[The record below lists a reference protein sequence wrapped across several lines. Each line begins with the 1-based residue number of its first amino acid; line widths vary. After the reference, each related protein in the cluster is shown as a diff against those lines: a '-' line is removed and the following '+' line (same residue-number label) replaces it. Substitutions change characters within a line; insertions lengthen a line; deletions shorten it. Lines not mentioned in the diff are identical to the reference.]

1 METLRYVVLVNGLL
15 AVVSVAFYLLL
26 RRETFFSANRL
37 ALWLGLASA
46 LILPLIDLPDWRP
59 QPVRSAMQ
67 RTAQVIVP
75 KVLSEPYAPSPD
87 VTITFPN
94 LKTYRAFKAQQQRF
108 VWSWQTGLALL
119 YCLGVLWLLIRFV
132 GQLLS
137 LQKLIRK
144 SVQEPYTDFT
154 LVQGANIPSPF
165 SFFSWVFVNPVQH
178 TPDELDQILRHERV
192 HVRER
197 HSFDMIG
204 AELVCILFWYNPA
217 AYLFRK
223 LLQQTLEFSADRAVL
238 AEGVDAKLYQY
249 NLLKVSLASGQS
261 AITNHFNRSQLKS
274 RISMLNRSKSTQLSW
289 LKYPVLILA
298 ALTVASAFARPQL
311 KELTKHLSRN
321 ASSSLTSISESLE
334 VIPKPTEEQ
343 TASDDGKTTPS
354 TEHVLDTQPTL
365 PDRSM
370 VDSISQQPKK
380 DSTRVSPSR
389 YMVYQGDYLYW
400 IVTPKTTLDDF
411 FIIKKEFA
419 KHGSIMQLNEI
430 KYDPLYAYI
439 DQLVFTVQRA
449 SGGMARCD
457 ETEDDNKPI
466 PSIAGF
472 LGIGPKTGSAG
483 TGALKYYKNDFPE
496 ALRRTAAEEE
506 TTVAQFVKA
515 HRLEYLIHEGDR
527 KFKDLGNGAST
538 YSKEYFKSKS
548 IRNSGLIV
556 NTDGSLSVDQE
567 LGAIRVFINNE
578 PREREDVSNWKVD
591 QLYSVVKKSQYNPA
605 KKESFTSALLI
616 YIEDN

>member
-46 LILPLIDLPDWRP
+46 VILPLIDLPDWRP

-75 KVLSEPYAPSPD
+75 KVLSEPYAPFPD

-94 LKTYRAFKAQQQRF
+94 LKTYRAFQAQQQRF
-108 VWSWQTGLALL
+108 VWSWQNGLILF
-119 YCLGVLWLLIRFV
+119 YFLGVLLLLMRFV
-132 GQLLS
+132 SQLLS
-137 LQKLIRK
+137 LRKLIRK
-144 SVQEPYTDFT
+144 SIQEPYTDFT

-165 SFFSWVFVNPVQH
+165 SFFSWVFVNPGQH

-204 AELVCILFWYNPA
+204 AELVCIIFWYNPA

-249 NLLKVSLASGQS
+249 NLLKVSLAGGQS

-311 KELTKHLSRN
+311 KELTKHIAKPVSDVLPRVKQSSKALVHAAIITTTKLSVEKNRQMEADALAN
-321 ASSSLTSISESLE
+321 VTASSEKPLSASNSIQATLKNDLIKSTIQEPTDHESEILTDAQADDKKMESL
-334 VIPKPTEEQ
+334 
-343 TASDDGKTTPS
+343 
-354 TEHVLDTQPTL
+354 VLEGQ
-365 PDRSM
+365 R
-370 VDSISQQPKK
+370 
-380 DSTRVSPSR
+380 
-389 YMVYQGDYLYW
+389 
-400 IVTPKTTLDDF
+400 
-411 FIIKKEFA
+411 
-419 KHGSIMQLNEI
+419 
-430 KYDPLYAYI
+430 KYGY
-439 DQLVFTVQRA
+439 
-449 SGGMARCD
+449 
-457 ETEDDNKPI
+457 
-466 PSIAGF
+466 
-472 LGIGPKTGSAG
+472 LGIGFRRFDKEEVKKQATPKSH
-483 TGALKYYKNDFPE
+483 L
-496 ALRRTAAEEE
+496 
-506 TTVAQFVKA
+506 
-515 HRLEYLIHEGDR
+515 
-527 KFKDLGNGAST
+527 
-538 YSKEYFKSKS
+538 S
-548 IRNSGLIV
+548 INADS
-556 NTDGSLSVDQE
+556 SLSVDNAVDFVK
-567 LGAIRVFINNE
+567 LFINNQPATPE
-578 PREREDVSNWKVD
+578 TIRQWKIN
-591 QLYSVVKKSQYNPA
+591 QLYTVVSILGYD
-605 KKESFTSALLI
+605 SATNKRSGITYLLF
-616 YIEDN
+616 YVDKPNK